1 MLLKVYQCHA
11 IGGGM
16 PVHPSHGYN
25 RPNLHLEIETESS
38 QMYKEKERIDE
49 RKKNG
54 WAGLRG

>member
-1 MLLKVYQCHA
+1 
-11 IGGGM
+11 M